1 MFAGQKE
8 HTVATIPES
17 FHDLLQSPVATLAT
31 IGPDGRPQLSEVW
44 FLADGESVSVSLST
58 GRQKTK
64 NLQARPA
71 VNLFIVDLNNPMRYL
86 ELRGDAEISPDDDYE
101 FAERV
106 GKKYGADLR
115 AYDQP
120 GEKRVV
126 VHIVPTKVNAVDMR
140 G

>member
-1 MFAGQKE
+1 M
-8 HTVATIPES
+8 ATIPES